1 MKVDFTVPQKNH
13 PAPPSK
19 KGASTASWN
28 KEITLFQ
35 KFSDKKKESFYREFA
50 LLIGSGVDFSKALD
64 LLIRQEKKAFIKSIL
79 EQISADVTKGKT
91 LFEAFKAQKHFSD
104 YEVFTIKAGEEIR
117 KLPEVL
123 NELQKYFSRKIKVK
137 RQVVSVMA
145 YPSFVLTI
153 TFAVLYFMLNYVV
166 PMFASIFKQFGGELP
181 KITQY
186 VIWISS
192 KFNTVFLGV
201 LLIVGLFLI
210 LNKVYGANPRFK
222 MMKAKILLRIPIFG
236 KLVKK
241 IAVAKFSQIMGLLLS
256 SRTSLNEAL
265 KLSAEVTSFYPL
277 KRVIEDSQTK
287 VTKGLTLHESL
298 NTGFLDDKFLT
309 VVTIGEEVNQLDK
322 MFNELSEQLNEE
334 IDHSTK
340 LIGTVLE
347 PLMIVIIAVIVG
359 FILIAMYYP
368 MFNLSQVLQN

>member
-1 MKVDFTVPQKNH
+1 
-13 PAPPSK
+13 
-19 KGASTASWN
+19 
-28 KEITLFQ
+28 
-35 KFSDKKKESFYREFA
+35 
-50 LLIGSGVDFSKALD
+50 
-64 LLIRQEKKAFIKSIL
+64 
-79 EQISADVTKGKT
+79 
-91 LFEAFKAQKHFSD
+91 
-104 YEVFTIKAGEEIR
+104 
-117 KLPEVL
+117 
-123 NELQKYFSRKIKVK
+123 
-137 RQVVSVMA
+137 
-145 YPSFVLTI
+145 
-153 TFAVLYFMLNYVV
+153 
-166 PMFASIFKQFGGELP
+166 
-181 KITQY
+181 
-186 VIWISS
+186 
-192 KFNTVFLGV
+192 
-201 LLIVGLFLI
+201 
-210 LNKVYGANPRFK
+210 
-222 MMKAKILLRIPIFG
+222 MKAKILLRIPIFG